1 MEYSLLAALFGCYMA
16 GATSNCCRL
25 GARSVNTA
33 QPCTSL
39 QCRLIRSHIRSVY
52 RCLGVPCHLH
62 FWQNDRDLLG
72 DTAVTR
78 GWTGYRNKSQH
89 IKMTPE
95 KKIHPPLRPGL
106 ESATFRPRVR
116 QTATIAVVATI
127 GTFPQGRGCNT
138 RHLLVVQKMQQ
149 LAKTGPCTQDRDCR
163 NTGTYPQLKDCNS

>member
-52 RCLGVPCHLH
+52 RCLAVPCHLH

-95 KKIHPPLRPGL
+95 KKNHPPLRPGL

-116 QTATIAVVATI
+116 QTATVAVVATI
-127 GTFPQGRGCNT
+127 GTFHKAEAAT
-138 RHLLVVQKMQQ
+138 L
-149 LAKTGPCTQDRDCR
+149 
-163 NTGTYPQLKDCNS
+163 GTYSWCRKCSSWRKQALAHRTETVAIQALTHS